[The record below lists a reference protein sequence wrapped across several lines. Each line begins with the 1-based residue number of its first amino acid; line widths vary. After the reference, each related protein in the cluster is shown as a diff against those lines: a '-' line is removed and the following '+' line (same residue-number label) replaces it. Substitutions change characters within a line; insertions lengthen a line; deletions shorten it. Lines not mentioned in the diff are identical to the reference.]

1 MCSSPNYLRL
11 ANVLFRN
18 YGAMKNFER
27 CAEKCRVVHAE
38 KGRLKVEMELGE
50 EHANLHG
57 TLHGGMTAT
66 LVDIVTSTAICLTKR
81 QTDGISIDLSVSF
94 LAPAK
99 IAIKFVCLSGDSIL
113 VDGFVSRLGSSLC
126 FTGADIYRKS
136 DGTKIATALH
146 TCAYAKRD
154 VKTWANLDEK

>member
-50 EHANLHG
+50 ETREFARDTARGNDRDIGGHCHIDRNLF
-57 TLHGGMTAT
+57 
-66 LVDIVTSTAICLTKR
+66 D
-81 QTDGISIDLSVSF
+81 
-94 LAPAK
+94 
-99 IAIKFVCLSGDSIL
+99 
-113 VDGFVSRLGSSLC
+113 
-126 FTGADIYRKS
+126 
-136 DGTKIATALH
+136 
-146 TCAYAKRD
+146 
-154 VKTWANLDEK
+154 KTTNGWHKH

>member
-11 ANVLFRN
+11 ARAFFRN

-81 QTDGISIDLSVSF
+81 QTDGISIGLSQLNS
-94 LAPAK
+94 
-99 IAIKFVCLSGDSIL
+99 ICLSGDSIL

-136 DGTKIATALH
+136 DGAKIATALH